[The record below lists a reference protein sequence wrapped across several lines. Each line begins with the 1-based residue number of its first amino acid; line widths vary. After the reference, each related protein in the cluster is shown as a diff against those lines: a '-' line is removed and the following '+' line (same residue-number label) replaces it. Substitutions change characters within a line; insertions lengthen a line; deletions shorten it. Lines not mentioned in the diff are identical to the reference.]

1 MTVSPAQRKIIQA
14 LKHGATLTR
23 ETNITDELKIYC
35 EDIPVHPNTFK
46 RFIDEYWIEEYD
58 AQAINNHSAKFF
70 YKLSPAG
77 RLRFL

>member
-23 ETNITDELKIYC
+23 ETKLKIFC

-46 RFIDEYWIEEYD
+46 RFIDEHWIERYD
-58 AQAINNHSAKFF
+58 AQAINNHSAKIY